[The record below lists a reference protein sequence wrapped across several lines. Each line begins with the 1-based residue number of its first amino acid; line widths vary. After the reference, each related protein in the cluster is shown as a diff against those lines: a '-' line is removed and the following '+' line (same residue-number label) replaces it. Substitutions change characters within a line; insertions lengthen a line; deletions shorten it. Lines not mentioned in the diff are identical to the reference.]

1 MVDIFD
7 SIRGKVV
14 LVTGGSRGIGKEISR
29 YFHMYGA
36 KVAINYNNSKEEA
49 FKLKQE
55 LGNNA
60 EIYKADVS
68 KREEVKGMV
77 KEIEET
83 LGKVNILVNNAGV
96 MYAFPF
102 EQYDE
107 ERFNKMWDINFKGTL
122 YTTLEVLPHMKENK
136 GGVIINIASN
146 AGIGTAF
153 EGTTFY
159 AITKAAVIMLTKR
172 LAFELGKYNI
182 RVNAIAPG
190 WIETDMTVGGKSPE
204 EIAKIEE
211 FMKARTSLRMVG
223 KPEYIAKLALF
234 LAVADYLTGQVIV
247 IDGGRLDNLTHSV

>member
-29 YFHMYGA
+29 HFHMYGA
-36 KVAINYNNSKEEA
+36 KVAINYNSSKEEA
-49 FKLKQE
+49 LKLKQE

-68 KREEVKGMV
+68 KREEVRRMV

-107 ERFNKMWDINFKGTL
+107 EKFNKMWDINFKGTL

-159 AITKAAVIMLTKR
+159 AISKAAVIMLTKR
-172 LAFELGKYNI
+172 LAFELGKYGI

-190 WIETDMTVGGKSPE
+190 WVETDMTIGGKSPE
-204 EIAKIEE
+204 EIVKIEE

-223 KPEYIAKLALF
+223 KPEYIAKFALF